1 MSDVVSVET
10 VENSVVVIVAGREE
24 RIPMENLGLS
34 MDSSNEEILAA
45 VSGVFDELDSGDML
59 YTTRKALNT
68 STIYVYPK
76 PRAG

>member
-1 MSDVVSVET
+1 MSDVVSVANA
-10 VENSVVVIVAGREE
+10 ENSVVVIVNGREE
-24 RIPMENLGLS
+24 RIPLESLGLS
-34 MDSSNEEILAA
+34 MDSSNEEILDA
-45 VSGVFDELDSGDML
+45 VSGVFDELDSGSML